1 MYFREDI
8 PIQNFNILQILKLNE
23 QAVTKALSVARK
35 VAGSVKYIVYSVMKT
50 ESLFG
55 LFSHKKVSQLIFN
68 LLIKISSP
76 NLHSTSL
83 FNFKFSL

>member
-35 VAGSVKYIVYSVMKT
+35 VAGSVKYIVYC
-50 ESLFG
+50 
-55 LFSHKKVSQLIFN
+55 LFSHEDREFVWFVQ
-68 LLIKISSP
+68 P
-76 NLHSTSL
+76 
-83 FNFKFSL
+83 